1 MHQHFICGDL
11 CLKTTICSVF
21 ISVLHLSL
29 SAVVI
34 VNPKFQMGTPVAVAA
49 VSSQPQ
55 QGSSSQLT
63 VGRCICSV
71 KLHLAIL
78 EQNF

>member
-1 MHQHFICGDL
+1 MHQHFICGEL

-34 VNPKFQMGTPVAVAA
+34 VNCEVP
-49 VSSQPQ
+49 
-55 QGSSSQLT
+55 
-63 VGRCICSV
+63 
-71 KLHLAIL
+71 LAFAHCAGIL
-78 EQNF
+78 DYI